1 MVSNHLSDM
10 LSKLSLD
17 IENEDRLTFYLSILR
32 RKGKTSCFISKTA
45 GFILDIDAKKWIYL
59 ELKKIENDFYW
70 GCNSCQNLKTFRIM
84 TTLEDLEREY
94 CIHAQA
100 ATMLWNVKELTM
112 KYSEDPGNV
121 EVMSEDPYYAI
132 VHAGDVPAVIH
143 FPRQTKSPN
152 CSEHPGSH
160 KAKKSR

>member
-1 MVSNHLSDM
+1 
-10 LSKLSLD
+10 
-17 IENEDRLTFYLSILR
+17 
-32 RKGKTSCFISKTA
+32 
-45 GFILDIDAKKWIYL
+45 
-59 ELKKIENDFYW
+59 
-70 GCNSCQNLKTFRIM
+70 M
-84 TTLEDLEREY
+84 TTLEDLEWEY

-112 KYSEDPGNV
+112 KYFEDPGNV

-132 VHAGDVPAVIH
+132 VHAGDVPAVIY

-160 KAKKSR
+160 KAKKS